1 MRRIIHIDMD
11 AFFASVEQLDDPALS
26 GKPVVVG
33 SASDRGV
40 IAAASYE
47 ARKFGVRSAMAS
59 NVAKRLCPDLVFV
72 NHRMKRYKEVS
83 DKVFEIF
90 HSFSPIVEALSVDEA
105 FLEATGVTE
114 NFKGAIRLAGRIKEE
129 IGIRTGLSASAG
141 ISYNKF
147 LAKLASDMHKPDG
160 LCSIE
165 ESQAEAVITA
175 LPIESFYGIGKVT
188 AEKMHRFGI
197 HTGKELKTVDLTF
210 LTRNFGK
217 AGRFYFEIARGIDD
231 RPVEAGKERKSVGAE
246 ITFDSDLTTQF
257 QIIAELY
264 KIEKDLWKRVEKHG
278 KTGRTITLKVK
289 WDDFTQITKSHTL
302 TRKVTDFSVL
312 HTEVA
317 KIRKS
322 IDFQRKKVRLM
333 GVAISNFDE
342 TEEEAEQLGLWIDV

>member
-1 MRRIIHIDMD
+1 MD
-11 AFFASVEQLDDPALS
+11 AFYASVEQLDDPSLS

-33 SASDRGV
+33 SPSERGV

-47 ARKFGVRSAMAS
+47 ARKYGIRSAMPS
-59 NVAKRLCPDLVFV
+59 SVAKRLCPDLIFV
-72 NHRMKRYKEVS
+72 RHRMKRYKEVS
-83 DKVFEIF
+83 DMIFEIF
-90 HSFSPIVEALSVDEA
+90 YAYTPIVEALSVDEA
-105 FLEATGVTE
+105 FLEVTGVTE
-114 NFKGAIRLAGRIKEE
+114 NFSGAVDLGKQIKRE
-129 IGIRTGLSASAG
+129 IGLRTGLTASAG

-147 LAKLASDMHKPDG
+147 LAKLASDMNKPDG
-160 LCSIE
+160 LCSIDE
-165 ESQAEAVITA
+165 AQAESVIKA
-175 LPIESFYGIGKVT
+175 LPIENFYGIGKVT

-197 HTGKELKTVDLTF
+197 HTGKELKTVDLAF

-217 AGRFYFEIARGIDD
+217 AGHFYYEIARGIDN
-231 RPVEAGKERKSVGAE
+231 RTVEAGRERKSIGAE
-246 ITFDSDLTTQF
+246 ITFDSDLTTPF

-302 TRKVTDFSVL
+302 TRKVTDFSML

-322 IDFQRKKVRLM
+322 IDFQRKKIRLM
-333 GVAISNFDE
+333 GVTISNLDE
-342 TEEEAEQLGLWIDV
+342 TEEEVEQLGLWIDV